1 MQKELESQA
10 QRRKMETELI
20 EEKNAHLSD
29 QVSQLTV
36 KLDQKT
42 EEVSRLNSIEQRLK
56 REMEELQMQVLT
68 LKS

>member
-1 MQKELESQA
+1 
-10 QRRKMETELI
+10 METELI

-36 KLDQKT
+36 KLDQRT

>member
-42 EEVSRLNSIEQRLK
+42 EEVSRLSSIEQRLK